1 MISMFGPG
9 FDSPQLH
16 KQAENNN
23 PERGFVFMETV
34 ESLLLK
40 GIHKDKRTMRRMV
53 SVFYLQDGNKWVT

>member
-1 MISMFGPG
+1 MVRLPAA
-9 FDSPQLH
+9 PQTSI
-16 KQAENNN
+16 KTTT
-23 PERGFVFMETV
+23 PKGVFVFMETV